1 MLNIYFHH
9 HHNKS
14 NPFIIILIVWSNS
27 IDLLLMMMMMIWLR
41 FFFQSIQPMTTIQ
54 HYVINWM
61 NERTLFTQVF
71 SMWMT
76 VPKIDKSVNRS
87 IIEPT
92 FHGQSSSYWIKN
104 NKINRKKRTSIDVMS
119 IWWMYVLNIYLIKY
133 KFEWSFIFKE

>member
-41 FFFQSIQPMTTIQ
+41 FFFNRFNQWQLFNIMWSIEWMKE
-54 HYVINWM
+54 HYSHK
-61 NERTLFTQVF
+61 FF